1 MGKPLRSD
9 RMVLCASALAERV
22 PAQTF
27 GHLSHKLKHLLGCM
41 EVDSNRL
48 GLAAAQKQILL
59 ISLRPTKFCY
69 ELFSTSPSV
78 Q

>member
-48 GLAAAQKQILL
+48 GLAAAQKQNIINNFAPNEILL
-59 ISLRPTKFCY
+59 
-69 ELFSTSPSV
+69 
-78 Q
+78 